1 MFWHTG
7 FEMGPVASAH
17 LSDRRHSIHDRL
29 MGDSNDRDR
38 ESRRRPKPLDR
49 PGAVEHDKRGNAV
62 WKWAVDSGRDM
73 LDSTSKLLKR
83 LEVPGLSI
91 DGTDPAI
98 ETLSVDRHAGYDP
111 YGTNRPK
118 RPASHSAAPASD
130 KSPQAAPA
138 AKPSAAKPAPE
149 SAAPRPSVLERLL
162 RKP

>member
-1 MFWHTG
+1 
-7 FEMGPVASAH
+7 
-17 LSDRRHSIHDRL
+17 
-29 MGDSNDRDR
+29 MGDSNDNDR
-38 ESRRRPKPLDR
+38 ESRRRPKPMDR

-62 WKWAVDSGRDM
+62 WKWAVDSSRDM

-98 ETLSVDRHAGYDP
+98 QTLSVDRHAGYDP

-118 RPASHSAAPASD
+118 RPAPPSVALNLEQKPQVAAADKTNKAKTPA
-130 KSPQAAPA
+130 
-138 AKPSAAKPAPE
+138 PAPE
-149 SAAPRPSVLERLL
+149 APRPSVLERLL

>member
-1 MFWHTG
+1 M
-7 FEMGPVASAH
+7 
-17 LSDRRHSIHDRL
+17 
-29 MGDSNDRDR
+29 
-38 ESRRRPKPLDR
+38 DR

-91 DGTDPAI
+91 DGTDPAL
-98 ETLSVDRHAGYDP
+98 ETVSVDRHAGYDP

-118 RPASHSAAPASD
+118 RPAQPGIAATPE
-130 KSPQAAPA
+130 KPPQAAAGGKTISPKKPDPA
-138 AKPSAAKPAPE
+138 TE
-149 SAAPRPSVLERLL
+149 VPRPSVLDRLL

>member
-1 MFWHTG
+1 
-7 FEMGPVASAH
+7 
-17 LSDRRHSIHDRL
+17 

-98 ETLSVDRHAGYDP
+98 EPLSVDRHAGYDP
-111 YGTNRPK
+111 YGTNRPQ
-118 RPASHSAAPASD
+118 RPAHVAS
-130 KSPQAAPA
+130 
-138 AKPSAAKPAPE
+138 KPSVDKKPQSTPAGSTSGAKTPGPAND
-149 SAAPRPSVLERLL
+149 APRPSVLDRLL

>member
-1 MFWHTG
+1 M
-7 FEMGPVASAH
+7 
-17 LSDRRHSIHDRL
+17 
-29 MGDSNDRDR
+29 
-38 ESRRRPKPLDR
+38 DR
-49 PGAVEHDKRGNAV
+49 PGVVEHDKRGNAV

-91 DGTDPAI
+91 DGTDPAL

-118 RPASHSAAPASD
+118 RPAPQSGAATPELQLAPADKPRSARTPAPAS
-130 KSPQAAPA
+130 
-138 AKPSAAKPAPE
+138 E
-149 SAAPRPSVLERLL
+149 VPRPSVLDRLR

>member
-1 MFWHTG
+1 
-7 FEMGPVASAH
+7 
-17 LSDRRHSIHDRL
+17 
-29 MGDSNDRDR
+29 MGDSSDNDR
-38 ESRRRPKPLDR
+38 ESRRRPKAMDR

-91 DGTDPAI
+91 DGTEPGL
-98 ETLSVDRHAGYDP
+98 ERLSVDRHAGYDP

-118 RPASHSAAPASD
+118 RPAPHSVVVTPE
-130 KSPQAAPA
+130 KKPQATPA
-138 AKPSAAKPAPE
+138 GDPGNPKTPE
-149 SAAPRPSVLERLL
+149 APRPSVLERLL

>member
-1 MFWHTG
+1 
-7 FEMGPVASAH
+7 
-17 LSDRRHSIHDRL
+17 
-29 MGDSNDRDR
+29 MGDSNDNDR
-38 ESRRRPKPLDR
+38 ESRRRPKPMDR

-91 DGTDPAI
+91 DGTDPAL

-118 RPASHSAAPASD
+118 RPAQQSVAATPELQLVPAD
-130 KSPQAAPA
+130 
-138 AKPSAAKPAPE
+138 KPSNSRTPAPVSE
-149 SAAPRPSVLERLL
+149 APRPSVLDRLR

>member
-1 MFWHTG
+1 
-7 FEMGPVASAH
+7 
-17 LSDRRHSIHDRL
+17 
-29 MGDSNDRDR
+29 MGDSSDRDR

-118 RPASHSAAPASD
+118 RAVNQSAVPASKP
-130 KSPQAAPA
+130 PQATPA
-138 AKPSAAKPAPE
+138 AKPSATKTLAPE

>member
-1 MFWHTG
+1 M
-7 FEMGPVASAH
+7 
-17 LSDRRHSIHDRL
+17 
-29 MGDSNDRDR
+29 
-38 ESRRRPKPLDR
+38 DR

-91 DGTDPAI
+91 DGTQPGI

-118 RPASHSAAPASD
+118 RPVQQSVAPTPE
-130 KSPQAAPA
+130 KKTQVAPA
-138 AKPSAAKPAPE
+138 AKASNPRTPVPAPE
-149 SAAPRPSVLERLL
+149 APRPSVLERLL